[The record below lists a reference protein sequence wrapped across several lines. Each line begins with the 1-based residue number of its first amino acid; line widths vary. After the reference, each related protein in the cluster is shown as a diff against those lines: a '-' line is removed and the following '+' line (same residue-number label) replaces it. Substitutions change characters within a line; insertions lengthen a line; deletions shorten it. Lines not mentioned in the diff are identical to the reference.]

1 MGSVQ
6 PSPATDWS
14 WIDTDVIPRL
24 VSQPLIPSIVTFL
37 AATLLAYSAWSI
49 RLRKLPPILNAPS
62 RFDMGDSLAKLD
74 FLKRAANLLKTATEQ
89 FSDKPVRI
97 ATDTGN
103 LIVLPPNHFAQEIRN
118 EPNLSF
124 FASSEEDFHGR
135 LPGFEP
141 FNAQKAAGMLLKVAR
156 NQLTKYLTKVTK
168 PVSLEASFAL
178 HNLLGESPEWKE
190 INALHTSVRYVSSLS
205 SRIFL
210 GDELCRNKVWLETTS
225 QYAVNSMHA
234 VKKLRLFPKFSRR
247 FVHWF
252 LPECRLIRRLLNEA
266 RVIIQE
272 VIDKRR
278 AEKVAAAKEGRPV
291 PRPNDAIEWAEE
303 ELANDPYDPYDPAV
317 YQIGLSMAAIHTTSD
332 LLNQTLQNLVQRPEL
347 INDMRKEII
356 EVLQNEG
363 LTKTALYNLKLM
375 DSVLKE
381 TQRLKPIK
389 MTTMHRLALADVT
402 LSDGTVIPKGT
413 KCAVRSTKRLDPNIY
428 ENPEEFDGARFMRI
442 REVPDKSNQAHL
454 VTTSTEALGF
464 GHGLHACP
472 GRFFAANELKI
483 ALVHLLLKY
492 DLKPTENFVHS
503 VIELGFDLRV
513 DPKTSILVR
522 RREAEI
528 DLDSL

>member
-1 MGSVQ
+1 MASVY
-6 PSPATDWS
+6 PSPVTDWS
-14 WIDTDVIPRL
+14 WIDSDVIPHL
-24 VSQPLIPSIVTFL
+24 LSQPPPYIVTTL
-37 AATLLAYSAWSI
+37 AAALIVYSAWHI
-49 RLRKLPPILNAPS
+49 RLRKLPPILNAPG
-62 RFDMGDSLAKLD
+62 RFDVSNSLAKLD
-74 FLKRAANLLKTATEQ
+74 FLKRAADLLKTATEQ
-89 FSDKPVRI
+89 FTEKPVRI

-103 LIVLPPNHFAQEIRN
+103 LIVLPPNYLAQEIRN

-124 FASSEEDFHGR
+124 FKSSEEDFHGK

-141 FNAQKAAGMLLKVAR
+141 FNAEKAAGMLLKVTR
-156 NQLTKYLTKVTK
+156 NQLTKYLIKVTK

-178 HNLLGESPEWKE
+178 HNLLGDSSEWKE
-190 INALHTSVRYVSSLS
+190 INTMHTSVRYVSSLS

-225 QYAVNSMHA
+225 QYTVNAMHA
-234 VKKLRLFPKFSRR
+234 VKKLRLYPKFSRR

-252 LPECRLIRRLLNEA
+252 LPECRVVRRLLNEA

-272 VIDKRR
+272 VIDRRR
-278 AEKVAAAKEGRPV
+278 AEKIAAAKEGRPI

-303 ELANDPYDPYDPAV
+303 ESRNDPYDPAV

-332 LLNQTLQNLVQRPEL
+332 LLAKTLQQLVRRPEL
-347 INDMRKEII
+347 IDELRGEMI
-356 EVLQNEG
+356 EVLQREG
-363 LTKTALYNLKLM
+363 MTKTALFNLKLM

-381 TQRLKPIK
+381 TQRVTPLK
-389 MTTMHRLALADVT
+389 MTTMHRIALADVT

-413 KCAVRSTKRLDPNIY
+413 KCAVRSTKRLDASVY
-428 ENPEEFDGARFMRI
+428 AEPETFDGARFLRMRD
-442 REVPDKSNQAHL
+442 VPEQANRAHL
-454 VTTSTEALGF
+454 VTTGTEALGF

-492 DLKPTENFVHS
+492 DLRPTDDFGAEAG

-513 DPKTSILVR
+513 DPATRILVR
-522 RREAEI
+522 RREAEL
-528 DLDSL
+528 DLEAL